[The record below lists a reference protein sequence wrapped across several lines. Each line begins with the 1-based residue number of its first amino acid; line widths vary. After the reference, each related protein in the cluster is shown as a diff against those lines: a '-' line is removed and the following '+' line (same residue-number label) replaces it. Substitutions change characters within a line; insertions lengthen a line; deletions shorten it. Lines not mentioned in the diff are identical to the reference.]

1 VAGRDRLPTP
11 GVGGVTA
18 RCGGGRLST
27 AEAGVQTRHVA
38 DRRIVLVTLSLK
50 PGTSWDDAYAR
61 ARSAAPE
68 AFDADRI
75 LNLHGGQWQR
85 TGSPGDHVNPVD
97 GSPVQGPPRVD
108 HEVAAQAVRS
118 ALGEHQEWL
127 QVDLDERRSRV
138 AAAVAEMREHRDT
151 LALLLVWEIGK
162 PWKLACADVDRALD
176 GVDWYLGE
184 IERQLQGR
192 TPLPGPVS
200 NIASWNYPMSVQ
212 VHAEL
217 VQCLA
222 GNAVV
227 AKTPSQGGFHTLT
240 LAHAFM
246 KRAGLP
252 VTLLSGVG
260 SQLGDVLI
268 RSQEIGC
275 LAFVGGRANGR
286 KAATSLADTGK
297 RHFLEQEGLNA
308 WGVWDFT
315 RWDELAAHLT
325 KGFEYGK
332 QRCTAY
338 PRYVVQRQLVP
349 DFLEMYLPVVKGLRF
364 GHPLAVED
372 AGDAL
377 PDLHFGPLISAAKA
391 DDLHEQYAEAVA
403 GGGIPLF
410 RGTLQQGRFLPG
422 QDTSAYAA
430 PACVLEPPPS
440 WSLRHAEPFGPL
452 DSVVVVDSEA
462 ELLAAMNASNGSL
475 VASVATD
482 DADFGAR
489 IAEELQAFKVGI
501 NKPRSRGDRE
511 EVFGGKGASWKG
523 AFVGGDLLVQAVTE
537 GEGFLYGNFP
547 TYTLYPRKV

>member
-1 VAGRDRLPTP
+1 M
-11 GVGGVTA
+11 
-18 RCGGGRLST
+18 
-27 AEAGVQTRHVA
+27 
-38 DRRIVLVTLSLK
+38 TLQIK
-50 PGTSWDDAYAR
+50 PGTSWDEVYA
-61 ARSAAPE
+61 AACAAAPE

-75 LNLHGGQWQR
+75 LNLVGGQWSR
-85 TGSPGDHVNPVD
+85 SGKAGEHANPVD
-97 GSPVQGPPRVD
+97 GGAIPGPPRLSHD
-108 HEVAAQAVRS
+108 EAAEAVAY
-118 ALGEHQEWL
+118 ALGEHKAWGE
-127 QVDLDERRSRV
+127 VDLDERKSRV
-138 AAAVAEMREHRDT
+138 QAAVEAMAEQRDT
-151 LALLLVWEIGK
+151 LALLLAWEIGK

-176 GVDWYLGE
+176 GVRWYLQE
-184 IERQLQGR
+184 IDRQMQGR

-240 LAHAFM
+240 LAHAMM

-268 RSQEIGC
+268 RSEEIGC

-308 WGVWDFT
+308 WGVWSYT
-315 RWDELAAHLT
+315 QWDELAAHLT
-325 KGFEYGK
+325 KGFEYAK

-338 PRYVVQRQLVP
+338 PRYVVQRELVP
-349 DFLEMYLPVVKGLRF
+349 AFLEMYLPVVKGLRF
-364 GHPLAVED
+364 GHPLAVD
-372 AGDAL
+372 SPDDPL

-391 DDLHEQYAEAVA
+391 EDLHEQYAEAIS
-403 GGGIPLF
+403 GGGIPLY
-410 RGTLQQGRFLPG
+410 RGTLAQGRFLPG
-422 QDTSAYAA
+422 QDTDAYVA
-430 PACVLEPPPS
+430 PACILEPPPS

-452 DSVVVVDSEA
+452 DSIVVVDSEA
-462 ELLAAMNASNGSL
+462 ELLAAMNASNGAL

-482 DADFGAR
+482 DEAFGAR
-489 IAEELQAFKVGI
+489 IAEELHSFKVGI

-537 GEGFLYGNFP
+537 GAGQIYGNFP
-547 TYTLYPRKV
+547 SYSLYPEKV

>member
-1 VAGRDRLPTP
+1 MTM
-11 GVGGVTA
+11 
-18 RCGGGRLST
+18 
-27 AEAGVQTRHVA
+27 Q
-38 DRRIVLVTLSLK
+38 IK
-50 PGTSWDDAYAR
+50 PGTAWADVYAR
-61 ARSAAPE
+61 AQSAAPE

-75 LNLHGGQWQR
+75 LNLTGGSWQKI
-85 TGSPGDHVNPVD
+85 GIPGAHQTPVD
-97 GSPVQGPPRVD
+97 MSQIQGPPRVSHD
-108 HEVAAQAVRS
+108 EAAAAVAHAAR
-118 ALGEHQEWL
+118 EHKAWTA
-127 QVDLDERRSRV
+127 VDLDERKSRV

-176 GVDWYLGE
+176 GVDWYLGQ
-184 IERQLQGR
+184 IERQLAGR

-222 GNAVV
+222 GNGVV

-260 SQLGDVLI
+260 AQLGDVLI
-268 RSQEIGC
+268 RSEEIGC

-308 WGVWDFT
+308 WGIWDFSQ
-315 RWDELAAHLT
+315 WDDLAAHLK
-325 KGFEYGK
+325 KGFEYAK

-338 PRYVVQRQLVP
+338 PRYVVQRELMP
-349 DFLEMYLPVVKGLRF
+349 AFLEMYLPVVKSLRF
-364 GHPLAVED
+364 GHPLAVQSPD
-372 AGDAL
+372 DAL
-377 PDLHFGPLISAAKA
+377 PELEFGPLISANKA
-391 DDLHEQYAEAVA
+391 SDLRAQYDEAVS
-403 GGGIPLF
+403 GGGIPIY
-410 RGTLQQGRFLPG
+410 RGSLAQGRFLEG
-422 QDTSAYAA
+422 QDTSAYVA
-430 PACVLEPPPS
+430 PATLLEPPPS

-452 DSVVVVDSEA
+452 DSIVVVDSEA

-489 IAEELQAFKVGI
+489 IAEELQSFKVGI

-537 GEGFLYGNFP
+537 GETPVYGNFP
-547 TYTLYPRKV
+547 TYSLYPEKV

>member
-1 VAGRDRLPTP
+1 MALQV
-11 GVGGVTA
+11 
-18 RCGGGRLST
+18 
-27 AEAGVQTRHVA
+27 
-38 DRRIVLVTLSLK
+38 K
-50 PGTSWDDAYAR
+50 PGTTWDEVYAR
-61 ARSAAPE
+61 ASAAAPE
-68 AFDADRI
+68 AFEGDR
-75 LNLHGGQWQR
+75 LRNLMGGDWQR
-85 TGSPGDHVNPVD
+85 VGAPGEHLNPVD
-97 GSPVQGPPRVD
+97 GAPIPGPPRVSHD
-108 HEVAAQAVRS
+108 EAAEAVAHAGR
-118 ALGEHQEWL
+118 EHKAWSE
-127 QVDLDERRSRV
+127 VDLDERKSRV
-138 AAAVAEMREHRDT
+138 AQAVEGLQAERDT
-151 LALLLVWEIGK
+151 LALLLAWEIGK

-176 GVDWYLGE
+176 GVRWYLGE
-184 IERQLQGR
+184 IDRQMQGR

-240 LAHAFM
+240 LAHAVM

-252 VTLLSGVG
+252 VTLVSGVG
-260 SQLGDVLI
+260 GQLGDVLI
-268 RSQEIGC
+268 RSEEIGC

-286 KAATSLADTGK
+286 KAATALADTGK

-308 WGVWDFT
+308 WGIWDFT
-315 RWDELAAHLT
+315 KWDELAAHLT
-325 KGFEYGK
+325 KGFEYAK

-338 PRYVVQRQLVP
+338 PRYVVQRELFP
-349 DFLEMYLPVVKGLRF
+349 AFLEMYMPVVRGLRF
-364 GHPLAVED
+364 GHPLAVESPD
-372 AGDAL
+372 DDL
-377 PDLHFGPLISAAKA
+377 PDLQFGPLISATKA
-391 DDLHEQYAEAVA
+391 ADLHELYAEAVA
-403 GGGIPLF
+403 GGGIPLY
-410 RGTLQQGRFLPG
+410 RGTLEGGRFLDG

-430 PACVLEPPPS
+430 PSCVLEPPPS
-440 WSLRHAEPFGPL
+440 WTLRHAEPFGPL
-452 DSVVVVDSEA
+452 DSVVLVDSEA

-537 GEGFLYGNFP
+537 GEGPLYGNFP
-547 TYTLYPRKV
+547 TYSYYPRQV

>member
-1 VAGRDRLPTP
+1 M
-11 GVGGVTA
+11 
-18 RCGGGRLST
+18 
-27 AEAGVQTRHVA
+27 
-38 DRRIVLVTLSLK
+38 TLQIK
-50 PGTSWDDAYAR
+50 PGTTWDEVYAR

-75 LNLHGGQWQR
+75 LNLVGGEWQR
-85 TGSPGDHVNPVD
+85 IGSPGEHRNPVD
-97 GSPVQGPPRVD
+97 GASIQGPPRVSHD
-108 HEVAAQAVRS
+108 EAAEAVRY
-118 ALGEHQEWL
+118 ALGEHKAWSE
-127 QVDLDERRSRV
+127 VDLDERKSRV
-138 AAAVAEMREHRDT
+138 STAVEGLQAERDT
-151 LALLLVWEIGK
+151 LALLLAWEIGK

-176 GVDWYLGE
+176 GVRWYLQE
-184 IERQLQGR
+184 IDRQMEGR
-192 TPLPGPVS
+192 SPLPGPVS

-217 VQCLA
+217 VQGLA

-240 LAHAFM
+240 LAHAVM

-260 SQLGDVLI
+260 GQLGDVLI
-268 RSQEIGC
+268 RSEEIGC

-297 RHFLEQEGLNA
+297 RHFLEQEGLNT
-308 WGVWDFT
+308 WGIWGFSQWD
-315 RWDELAAHLT
+315 DLAAHLK
-325 KGFEYGK
+325 KGFEYAK

-338 PRYVVQRQLVP
+338 PRYVVQRELFP
-349 DFLEMYLPVVKGLRF
+349 AFLEMYLPVVKSLEF
-364 GHPLAVED
+364 GHPLAVENAD
-372 AGDAL
+372 DEL
-377 PDLHFGPLISAAKA
+377 PELHFGPLISAAKA
-391 DDLHEQYAEAVA
+391 EDLHEQYAEAVA
-403 GGGIPLF
+403 GGGIPLY
-410 RGTLQQGRFLPG
+410 RGSVSDGRFLAG
-422 QDTSAYAA
+422 QNTDAYVA
-430 PACVLEPPPS
+430 PACILEPPPS

-452 DSVVVVDSEA
+452 DSIVVVDSEA

-482 DADFGAR
+482 DASFGAR

-537 GEGFLYGNFP
+537 GEGQIYGNFP
-547 TYTLYPRKV
+547 SYSLYPEKV

>member
-1 VAGRDRLPTP
+1 M
-11 GVGGVTA
+11 
-18 RCGGGRLST
+18 
-27 AEAGVQTRHVA
+27 
-38 DRRIVLVTLSLK
+38 TLQLK
-50 PGTSWDDAYAR
+50 PGTTWEDVYAR

-68 AFDADRI
+68 AFEADRI
-75 LNLHGGQWQR
+75 LNLTGGEWRRIGEPGEHR
-85 TGSPGDHVNPVD
+85 TPVD
-97 GSPVQGPPRVD
+97 GAAIQGPPRVSHD
-108 HEVAAQAVRS
+108 EAAEAVAF
-118 ALGEHQEWL
+118 ALGEHKAWGE
-127 QVDLDERRSRV
+127 VDLDERKSRV

-162 PWKLACADVDRALD
+162 PWKLACNDVDRALD

-308 WGVWDFT
+308 WGVWDF
-315 RWDELAAHLT
+315 WDWDALAAHLA
-325 KGFEYGK
+325 KGFEYAK

-338 PRYVVQRQLVP
+338 PRYVVQRDLMPQ
-349 DFLEMYLPVVKGLRF
+349 FLEMYLPVVKGLRF
-364 GHPLAVED
+364 GHPLAVDGPD
-372 AGDAL
+372 AAL
-377 PDLHFGPLISAAKA
+377 PDLHFGPLISATKA
-391 DDLHEQYAEAVA
+391 EDLREQYAEAVS
-403 GGGIPLF
+403 GGGIPLY
-410 RGTLQQGRFLPG
+410 RGTLEQGRFLDG
-422 QDTSAYAA
+422 QDTSAYVA

-452 DSVVVVDSEA
+452 DSIVVVDSEA
-462 ELLAAMNASNGSL
+462 ELLAAMNASNGAL

-489 IAEELQAFKVGI
+489 VAEELQAFKVGI

-511 EVFGGKGASWKG
+511 EVFGGRGASWKG

-537 GEGFLYGNFP
+537 GEGQLYGNFP
-547 TYTLYPRKV
+547 SYSLYPAT